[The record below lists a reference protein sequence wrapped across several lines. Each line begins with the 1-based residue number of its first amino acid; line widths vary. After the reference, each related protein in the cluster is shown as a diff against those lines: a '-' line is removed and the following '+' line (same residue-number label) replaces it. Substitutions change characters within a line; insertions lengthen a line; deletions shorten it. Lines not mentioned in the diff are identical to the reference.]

1 MQAAPS
7 RARDCARGTT
17 TPFPALALGL
27 AAAVSTL
34 PLATPLPAHPQQ
46 RLFTPE
52 IALDVRG
59 VGIAAVT
66 DDGSRVAATVRTR
79 RDRNGVDHQRYGD
92 PTYISPTRTRLMVID
107 TRSGERTWVHEE
119 PAQLRGFE
127 WSPDGGRLAYFIV
140 EDGGSGGG
148 VGSGDGGRSGG
159 GARYRLRIFDA
170 STGRART
177 VTLGTDREIA
187 SSSPLVW
194 SPDGAML
201 LMGLRPDG
209 WAAEARAAFVALT
222 EAPVIVQDSR
232 NDFLA
237 WDRVRNI
244 AARQI
249 TALVSPD
256 DGSVREILADVTPS
270 GPAFSGDGSY
280 ITYSTATRTKTSYTR
295 RDGTEY
301 ELFRLALA
309 EGNEPESLRDTGED
323 RLSANWNAA
332 RDAFAY
338 SERGSVLVRRLGED
352 EAVDVTEGHRGP
364 EGAGESAGGGEAAAG
379 RGDSAAGG
387 AADDTDST
395 RIRFS
400 LQRWSPSG
408 DQLLLSSQDAWHLLD
423 LGTDDLRTLLELE
436 EDSDTRPRRQVQAW
450 SDDGR
455 NLYFSY
461 AARDRWQRG
470 LKRLDLVTGDIE
482 TLFLDDNLYRS
493 WNISDDG
500 GTIVY
505 TMSDGDRPDEIWTT
519 PTDRLAP
526 RRLTTSNPELDDVA
540 LTRSELVEYLDV
552 DGNTLYGILYYPAN
566 YEPGRTYPL
575 VAEIYEQYFDNGFNE
590 NMNLITAR
598 GWFGFRPS
606 VRFEEGFPGEAWLKA
621 VPNAINRII
630 ERGLVDPEKV
640 GVYGQSYGGYAT
652 NLLITQTDRFA
663 AAANVSGKVNIISFL
678 GDSPKITTRN
688 YAAAEVGQ
696 DRIGAT
702 LWEQP
707 HKYIEH
713 SAVMFADRIETPL
726 LMLSGEGDWNV
737 PATNQREMYYAL
749 RRLEKEVVWV
759 HYTAGGHGAGRAS
772 TAADFV
778 DHWRRMFDWF
788 AEHFGEEEG
797 KPVSEEGGEVPR
809 R

>member
-1 MQAAPS
+1 MA
-7 RARDCARGTT
+7 
-17 TPFPALALGL
+17 
-27 AAAVSTL
+27 L
-34 PLATPLPAHPQQ
+34 PLATPSPAHAQQ
-46 RLFTPE
+46 PFTPE
-52 IALDVRG
+52 IALDVSS
-59 VGIAAVT
+59 VSIAAVT
-66 DDGSRVAATVRTR
+66 RDGARVAATVRTR
-79 RDRNGVDHQRYGD
+79 RDRTDVDHNRYGD
-92 PTYISPTRTRLMVID
+92 PTYISPGSMRLMVID
-107 TRSGERTWVHEE
+107 TRKGTQTWVHDT
-119 PAQLRGFE
+119 PAQLRGFA
-127 WSPDGGRLAYFIV
+127 WSPDGERLAYFAV
-140 EDGGSGGG
+140 
-148 VGSGDGGRSGG
+148 GDGE
-159 GARYRLRIFDA
+159 YQLRIFDA
-170 STGRART
+170 AAGTGRAVAVRT
-177 VTLGTDREIA
+177 ERRIA

-194 SPDGAML
+194 APEGDAVL
-201 LMGLRPDG
+201 LGLRPEG
-209 WAAEARAAFVALT
+209 WAKEARTAFVALT

-249 TALVSPD
+249 TALVSTN
-256 DGSVREILADVTPS
+256 DGTVEEVLADATPS
-270 GPAFSGDGSY
+270 APGFSADGSY

-301 ELFRLALA
+301 ELFRLDLA
-309 EGNEPESLRDTGED
+309 DGSEPESLRNTGEE
-323 RLSANWNAA
+323 RMNVSWNDA

-338 SERGSVLVRRLGED
+338 ADDGSVLVRRLDED
-352 EAVDVTEGHRGP
+352 EAIDVTERHRVR
-364 EGAGESAGGGEAAAG
+364 SAVSQSDSGTDPDP
-379 RGDSAAGG
+379 DSAL
-387 AADDTDST
+387 
-395 RIRFS
+395 IRFS
-400 LQRWSPSG
+400 VGRWSPSG
-408 DQLLLSSQDAWHLLD
+408 EHLLLTSEDAWHLLD
-423 LGTDDLRTLLELE
+423 LQSNDLRTLIELE
-436 EDSDTRPRRQVQAW
+436 EDDDTRPRRQLQGW

-455 NLYFSY
+455 HLYFSQS
-461 AARDRWQRG
+461 ARDRWQRG
-470 LKRLDLVTGDIE
+470 LKRLEVASGDVE
-482 TLFLDDNLYRS
+482 TLLLDDALYRS
-493 WNISDDG
+493 WSISDDG
-500 GTIVY
+500 STVVY
-505 TMSDGDRPDEIWTT
+505 AMSDGDHPDEIWTT
-519 PTDRLAP
+519 TTNMPAP
-526 RRLTTSNPELDDVA
+526 RRLTTSNPQLDDVA

-552 DGNTLYGILYYPAN
+552 DGNTLYGILYYPAG
-566 YEPGRTYPL
+566 YVEGRTYPL
-575 VAEIYEQYFDNGFNE
+575 VAEIYEQFFDNGYNE
-590 NMNLITAR
+590 NMNLITAQ

-630 ERGLVDPEKV
+630 ERGLVDPDKV

-749 RRLEKEVVWV
+749 RRLGKEVVWV

-778 DHWRRMFDWF
+778 DHWQRMFDWF
-788 AEHFGEEEG
+788 AEHFGE
-797 KPVSEEGGEVPR
+797 KEGGAVS
-809 R
+809 

>member
-1 MQAAPS
+1 MRTDKQIAGF
-7 RARDCARGTT
+7 R
-17 TPFPALALGL
+17 L
-27 AAAVSTL
+27 AAAVLVTAAAL
-34 PLATPLPAHPQQ
+34 PATPLPAHPQQ

-66 DDGSRVAATVRTR
+66 GDGARVAATVRTR
-79 RDRNGVDHQRYGD
+79 RDRTGVDHQRYGD
-92 PTYISPTRTRLMVID
+92 PTYISPTRVRLMVVD

-127 WSPDGGRLAYFIV
+127 WSPDGERLAYFAV
-140 EDGGSGGG
+140 EGGGSGG
-148 VGSGDGGRSGG
+148 DG
-159 GARYRLRIFDA
+159 AYRLRIFDA
-170 STGRART
+170 STARART
-177 VTLGTDREIA
+177 VALRTDREIA

-194 SPDGAML
+194 SPDGDEVL
-201 LMGLRPDG
+201 IGLRPDR

-232 NDFLA
+232 NEFLA

-249 TALVSPD
+249 TALVSLD
-256 DGSVREILADVTPS
+256 DGGVREILADVTPS
-270 GPAFSGDGSY
+270 GPTFSADGSY

-309 EGNEPESLRDTGED
+309 DGSEPESLRDTGED
-323 RLSANWNAA
+323 RMSVTWNDA

-338 SERGSVLVRRLGED
+338 NERGSVLVRRLGED
-352 EAVDVTEGHRGP
+352 EAVDVTEGHRGGDGRD
-364 EGAGESAGGGEAAAG
+364 EARAGDAAN
-379 RGDSAAGG
+379 RAGG
-387 AADDTDST
+387 AANRTTESARSGDSADADST

-400 LQRWSPSG
+400 VQRWSPSG
-408 DQLLLSSQDAWHLLD
+408 DQLLLTSQDAWHLLD
-423 LGTDDLRTLLELE
+423 LDTDDLRTLLEFE
-436 EDSDTRPRRQVQAW
+436 EDDDTRPRRQVQAW

-455 NLYFSY
+455 HLYFSY
-461 AARDRWQRG
+461 SARDRWQRG
-470 LKRLDLVTGDIE
+470 LKRLDTASGAIE
-482 TLFLDDNLYRS
+482 TLMLDDNLYRS

-505 TMSDGDRPDEIWTT
+505 TMSDGDHPDEIWTT
-519 PTDRLAP
+519 GTDRLAP
-526 RRLTTSNPELDDVA
+526 RQLTATNPHLDDVA
-540 LTRSELVEYLDV
+540 LTRSELIEYLDV

-590 NMNLITAR
+590 NMNLITAQ

-621 VPNAINRII
+621 VPNAINKII

-749 RRLEKEVVWV
+749 RRLGKEVVWV

-778 DHWRRMFDWF
+778 DHWQRMFDWF
-788 AEHFGEEEG
+788 AEHFGEEDS
-797 KPVSEEGGEVPR
+797 KPVSEGDGGSR
-809 R
+809 

>member
-1 MQAAPS
+1 MTGRRHP
-7 RARDCARGTT
+7 
-17 TPFPALALGL
+17 
-27 AAAVSTL
+27 STL
-34 PLATPLPAHPQQ
+34 PLVAGFAGTLALAPAIPLPAQAQQ

-52 IALDVRG
+52 VALDVRG

-66 DDGSRVAATVRTR
+66 RDGTRVAATVRTR
-79 RDRNGVDHQRYGD
+79 RDRTDVDHQRYGD
-92 PTYISPTRTRLMVID
+92 PTYISPVSTRLMVID

-119 PAQLRGFE
+119 PAQIRGFA
-127 WSPDGGRLAYFIV
+127 WSPDGERLAYFAV
-140 EDGGSGGG
+140 EDGDH
-148 VGSGDGGRSGG
+148 V
-159 GARYRLRIFDA
+159 LRIFDA
-170 STGRART
+170 NAGRAET
-177 VTLGTDREIA
+177 VALGTDMQIA

-194 SPDGAML
+194 APDGASVL
-201 LMGLRPDG
+201 LGLRPTG

-249 TALVSPD
+249 TALVSLD
-256 DGSVREILADVTPS
+256 NGSVREILSDATPS
-270 GPAFSGDGSY
+270 GPGFSEDGSY

-301 ELFRLALA
+301 ELFRLDLA
-309 EGNEPESLRDTGED
+309 DGGEPESLRDTGEE
-323 RLSANWNAA
+323 RMNVTWNDA

-338 SERGSVLVRRLGED
+338 ADDGSVYVRRLDED
-352 EAVDVTEGHRGP
+352 EAVDVTADHRGDP
-364 EGAGESAGGGEAAAG
+364 PADAGTDAEGGDDASAE
-379 RGDSAAGG
+379 
-387 AADDTDST
+387 ST

-400 LQRWSPSG
+400 VQRWSPDG
-408 DQLLLSSQDAWHLLD
+408 DALLLASQDAWHLLD
-423 LGTDDLRTLLELE
+423 LGSNELRTVLQLE
-436 EDSDTRPRRQVQAW
+436 EDEDTRPRRQVQGW

-455 NLYFSY
+455 HVHFSY
-461 AARDRWQRG
+461 SARDQWQRG
-470 LKRLDLVTGDIE
+470 LKRLDVATGDIE
-482 TLFLDDNLYRS
+482 TLTLDANLYRS
-493 WNISDDG
+493 WNVSDDG
-500 GTIVY
+500 NTIVY
-505 TMSDGDRPDEIWTT
+505 TMSDGDRPDEIHVARG
-519 PTDRLAP
+519 DLSAARQ
-526 RRLTTSNPELDDVA
+526 LTTSNPQLDEVA
-540 LTRSELVEYLDV
+540 LTRSELIEYLDV

-566 YEPGRTYPL
+566 YEPGRKYPL
-575 VAEIYEQYFDNGFNE
+575 VAEIYEQFFDNGFNE
-590 NMNLITAR
+590 NMNLITAQ

-621 VPNAINRII
+621 VPNAINKII
-630 ERGLVDPEKV
+630 ERGLVDPDRV

-749 RRLEKEVVWV
+749 RRLGKEVVWV

-772 TAADFV
+772 TAADFA
-778 DHWRRMFDWF
+778 DHWQRMFDWF
-788 AEHFGEEEG
+788 AEHFGEEE
-797 KPVSEEGGEVPR
+797 ER
-809 R
+809 RAATSDR

>member
-1 MQAAPS
+1 MSSRRHPS
-7 RARDCARGTT
+7 AL
-17 TPFPALALGL
+17 PFVAGFAGALALT
-27 AAAVSTL
+27 A
-34 PLATPLPAHPQQ
+34 ATPLPAQPQQ
-46 RLFTPE
+46 RTFTSE

-66 DDGSRVAATVRTR
+66 RDGARVAATVRTR
-79 RDRNGVDHQRYGD
+79 RDRTDVDHQRYGD
-92 PTYISPTRTRLMVID
+92 PTYISPVSTRLMVID
-107 TRSGERTWVHEE
+107 TRSGERTWLHEE
-119 PAQLRGFE
+119 PAQIRGFA
-127 WSPDGGRLAYFIV
+127 WSPDGQRLAWFAV
-140 EDGGSGGG
+140 ED
-148 VGSGDGGRSGG
+148 DEY
-159 GARYRLRIFDA
+159 ALRIFDA
-170 STGRART
+170 STGRAET
-177 VTLGTDREIA
+177 VALGTGKQIA

-194 SPDGAML
+194 APDGAEVL
-201 LMGLRPDG
+201 LGLRPAG
-209 WAAEARAAFVALT
+209 WADEARAAFVALT

-249 TALVSPD
+249 TALVSLE
-256 DGSVREILADVTPS
+256 DGSVREILSGATPS
-270 GPAFSGDGSY
+270 GPGFAEDGSY

-301 ELFRLALA
+301 ELRRLDLA
-309 EGNEPESLRDTGED
+309 DGSEPESLRDTGEE
-323 RLSANWNAA
+323 RMNATWNDA

-338 SERGSVLVRRLGED
+338 ADDGSVYVRRLDEE
-352 EAVDVTEGHRGP
+352 EAVDVTADHRGDP
-364 EGAGESAGGGEAAAG
+364 PADAAAG
-379 RGDSAAGG
+379 ADAEGDDDASADSA
-387 AADDTDST
+387 

-400 LQRWSPSG
+400 VERWSPAG
-408 DQLLLSSQDAWHLLD
+408 DALLLTSQDAWHILD
-423 LGTDDLRTLLELE
+423 LASNDLRTLLELE
-436 EDSDTRPRRQVQAW
+436 DDEDTRPRRQVQQWA
-450 SDDGR
+450 DDGR
-455 NLYFSY
+455 HLYFSQS
-461 AARDRWQRG
+461 ARDRWQRG
-470 LKRLDLVTGDIE
+470 LMRLDVATGATE
-482 TLFLDDNLYRS
+482 TLALDSNLYRS

-500 GTIVY
+500 GTFVY
-505 TMSDGDRPDEIWTT
+505 TVSDGDRPDEIHVARG
-519 PTDRLAP
+519 DLSAP
-526 RRLTTSNPELDDVA
+526 RRLTTSNPQLDDVA
-540 LTRSELVEYLDV
+540 LTRSELIEYLDV
-552 DGNTLYGILYYPAN
+552 DGNTLYGILYYPVG
-566 YEPGRTYPL
+566 YQPGRTYPL
-575 VAEIYEQYFDNGFNE
+575 VAEIYEQFFDNGFNE
-590 NMNLITAR
+590 NMNLITAQ

-621 VPNAINRII
+621 VPNAINKII
-630 ERGLVDPEKV
+630 ERGLVDPDRV

-749 RRLEKEVVWV
+749 RRLGKEVVWV

-772 TAADFV
+772 TAADFA
-778 DHWRRMFDWF
+778 DHWQRMFDWF
-788 AEHFGEEEG
+788 AEHFGEEG
-797 KPVSEEGGEVPR
+797 AKPVSQGQ
-809 R
+809 

>member
-1 MQAAPS
+1 MFAVLPRPATAA
-7 RARDCARGTT
+7 AATAAT
-17 TPFPALALGL
+17 ALLLTALA
-27 AAAVSTL
+27 
-34 PLATPLPAHPQQ
+34 PLPAHPQQ
-46 RLFTPE
+46 RAFTTE
-52 IALDVRG
+52 IALDVNL
-59 VGIAAVT
+59 VAIAAVT

-79 RDRNGVDHQRYGD
+79 RDRTDVDHQRFGD
-92 PTYISPTRTRLMVID
+92 PTYISPVSVRLMVID
-107 TRSGERTWVHEE
+107 TRSGERTWVHDE
-119 PAQLRGFE
+119 PAQLRGFA
-127 WSPDGGRLAYFIV
+127 WSPDGERLAYFAV
-140 EDGGSGGG
+140 EAGE
-148 VGSGDGGRSGG
+148 
-159 GARYRLRIFDA
+159 YRLKVFDA
-170 STGRART
+170 STGSARS
-177 VTLGTDREIA
+177 VALGTDSEIA

-194 SPDGAML
+194 APDGARVL
-201 LMGLRPDG
+201 VGLRPAG

-249 TALVSPD
+249 TALVSLEN
-256 DGSVREILADVTPS
+256 GSVREILTDVAS
-270 GPAFSGDGSY
+270 VGAGFSEDGSW
-280 ITYSTATRTKTSYTR
+280 ITYSTATRTKTTYTR

-309 EGNEPESLRDTGED
+309 DGAEPESLRDTGEE
-323 RLSANWNAA
+323 RMNVVWNDA

-338 SERGSVLVRRLGED
+338 ADGGSVHVRRLDED
-352 EAVDVTEGHRGP
+352 EAVDVTAGHRGEP
-364 EGAGESAGGGEAAAG
+364 ADAEANRGADAGADAAEGDDPDA
-379 RGDSAAGG
+379 DSA
-387 AADDTDST
+387 

-400 LQRWSPSG
+400 VERWSPSG
-408 DQLLLSSQDAWHLLD
+408 DALLLTSQDAWHLLD
-423 LGTDDLRTLLELE
+423 LGSDDLRTLLQLE
-436 EDSDTRPRRQVQAW
+436 EDEDARPRRQVQGW

-455 NLYFSY
+455 HVYFSY
-461 AARDRWQRG
+461 SARDRWQRG
-470 LKRLDLVTGDIE
+470 LKRLDTATGARGATE
-482 TLFLDDNLYRS
+482 TLMLDDALYRS
-493 WNISDDG
+493 WNISADG
-500 GTIVY
+500 SGVVY
-505 TMSDGDRPDEIWTT
+505 TMSDGDHPDEVWTT

-526 RRLTTSNPELDDVA
+526 RQLTSSNPQLDDVA
-540 LTRSELVEYLDV
+540 LTRSELIEYLDV

-566 YEPGRTYPL
+566 YEPGRKYPL
-575 VAEIYEQYFDNGFNE
+575 VAEIYEQFFDNGFNE
-590 NMNLITAR
+590 NMNLITAQ

-621 VPNAINRII
+621 VPNAINKII
-630 ERGLVDPEKV
+630 ERGLVDEDRI

-749 RRLEKEVVWV
+749 RRLGKEVVWV

-778 DHWRRMFDWF
+778 DHWQRMFDWF
-788 AEHFGEEEG
+788 AEHFGEEE
-797 KPVSEEGGEVPR
+797 KTRATSPEG
-809 R
+809 

>member
-1 MQAAPS
+1 MPTAPPTPSARPS
-7 RARDCARGTT
+7 RAAPA
-17 TPFPALALGL
+17 TPRTGPRRVL
-27 AAAVSTL
+27 AAAHLALAGALTL
-34 PLATPLPAHPQQ
+34 ATLATPFPAHPQQ
-46 RLFTPE
+46 RFTPE
-52 IALDVRG
+52 IALDVSS
-59 VGIAAVT
+59 VSIAAVT
-66 DDGSRVAATVRTR
+66 PDGSRVAATVRTR
-79 RDRNGVDHQRYGD
+79 RDRTDVDHNRYGD
-92 PTYISPTRTRLMVID
+92 PTYISPGSMRLMVID
-107 TRSGERTWVHEE
+107 TRSGTQTWVHDA
-119 PAQLRGFE
+119 PAQLRGFA
-127 WSPDGGRLAYFIV
+127 WSPDGQRLAYFAV
-140 EDGGSGGG
+140 EDGE
-148 VGSGDGGRSGG
+148 
-159 GARYRLRIFDA
+159 YRLRIFDA
-170 STGRART
+170 AAGTGRT
-177 VTLGTDREIA
+177 VAVRTDREIA

-194 SPDGAML
+194 SPDGTGVL
-201 LMGLRPDG
+201 VGLRPAG
-209 WAAEARAAFVALT
+209 WAGEARAAFVALT

-249 TALVSPD
+249 TALVSTN
-256 DGSVREILADVTPS
+256 DGTVEEILADVTPVNP
-270 GPAFSGDGSY
+270 GFAEDGSS
-280 ITYSTATRTKTSYTR
+280 ITYATATRTKTSYTR

-301 ELFRLALA
+301 ELFRLGLA
-309 EGNEPESLRDTGED
+309 TGSEPESLRDTGEE
-323 RLSANWNAA
+323 RLNVSWNDA

-338 SERGSVLVRRLGED
+338 ADDGSVFVRRLDAE
-352 EAVDVTEGHRGP
+352 EAVDVTADHRGAAS
-364 EGAGESAGGGEAAAG
+364 GDADAAG
-379 RGDSAAGG
+379 ADPDAPSPDSSA
-387 AADDTDST
+387 
-395 RIRFS
+395 IRFS
-400 LQRWSPSG
+400 VDRWSPSG
-408 DQLLLSSQDAWHLLD
+408 EHLLLTSEDAWHLLD
-423 LGTDDLRTLLELE
+423 LQSNDLRTLLELE
-436 EDSDTRPRRQVQAW
+436 EDEDARHQRQVQGW

-455 NLYFSY
+455 HLYFSY
-461 AARDRWQRG
+461 SARDRWQRG
-470 LKRLDLVTGDIE
+470 LKRLDTASGDAE
-482 TLFLDDNLYRS
+482 TLLLDDALYRS

-500 GTIVY
+500 ATAVY

-519 PTDRLAP
+519 ATNMPAP
-526 RRLTTSNPELDDVA
+526 RRLTTSNPQLDDVA

-552 DGNTLYGILYYPAN
+552 DGNTLYGILYYPAG
-566 YEPGRTYPL
+566 YVEGRTYPL
-575 VAEIYEQYFDNGFNE
+575 VAEIYEQFFDNGFNE
-590 NMNLITAR
+590 NMNLITAQ

-606 VRFEEGFPGEAWLKA
+606 VRFEEGFPGEAWFKA
-621 VPNAINRII
+621 VPNAINKII

-749 RRLEKEVVWV
+749 RRLEKDVVWV

-778 DHWRRMFDWF
+778 DHWQRMFDWF
-788 AEHFGEEEG
+788 AEHFGEAEG
-797 KPVSEEGGEVPR
+797 GPVS
-809 R
+809 

>member
-1 MQAAPS
+1 M
-7 RARDCARGTT
+7 RTARH
-17 TPFPALALGL
+17 L
-27 AAAVSTL
+27 AAVRPGAAVIATAAAFTAL
-34 PLATPLPAHPQQ
+34 TPLPAHPQQ
-46 RLFTPE
+46 RLFTPA
-52 IALDVRG
+52 IALDVQG
-59 VGIAAVT
+59 VSIAAVT

-79 RDRNGVDHQRYGD
+79 RDRTGVDHQRYGD
-92 PTYISPTRTRLMVID
+92 PTYISPTTTRLMVID

-140 EDGGSGGG
+140 EDGGSGEG
-148 VGSGDGGRSGG
+148 VGSGDGGRSGEG
-159 GARYRLRIFDA
+159 GRYRLRIFDA

-177 VTLGTDREIA
+177 VALRTDREIA

-194 SPDGAML
+194 SPDGASVL
-201 LMGLRPDG
+201 IGLRPDG

-249 TALVSPD
+249 TALVSPQS
-256 DGSVREILADVTPS
+256 GSVREILADVTPS
-270 GPAFSGDGSY
+270 GPGFSEDGSY

-309 EGNEPESLRDTGED
+309 DGSEPESLRDTGEE
-323 RLSANWNAA
+323 RMSANWNAA

-338 SERGSVLVRRLGED
+338 GERGSVFVRRLGED
-352 EAVDVTEGHRGP
+352 EAVDVTAEHRGP
-364 EGAGESAGGGEAAAG
+364 ADEGGNAEDEGAAG
-379 RGDSAAGG
+379 RGGPGG
-387 AADDTDST
+387 RTGGTGEPDAPDPDST

-408 DQLLLSSQDAWHLLD
+408 DRLLLSSQDAWHLLD
-423 LGTDDLRTLLELE
+423 LGTGDLSTLLEFE
-436 EDSDTRPRRQVQAW
+436 EDDDTRPRRQVQAW
-450 SDDGR
+450 SDDDR
-455 NLYFSY
+455 HLYFSY

-470 LKRLDLVTGDIE
+470 LKRLDTATGAVE

-493 WNISDDG
+493 WNISGDG
-500 GTIVY
+500 STIVY

-526 RRLTTSNPELDDVA
+526 RQLTASNPQLDDVA

-590 NMNLITAR
+590 NMNLITAQ

-621 VPNAINRII
+621 VPNAINKII
-630 ERGLVDPEKV
+630 ERGLVDPERV

-749 RRLEKEVVWV
+749 RRLGKEVVWV

-772 TAADFV
+772 TPADFV
-778 DHWRRMFDWF
+778 DHWQRMFDWF
-788 AEHFGEEEG
+788 SEHFGEEDG
-797 KPVSEEGGEVPR
+797 KPVSQGDGEASR

>member
-1 MQAAPS
+1 MRTSRHIAAV
-7 RARDCARGTT
+7 R
-17 TPFPALALGL
+17 LGAAVI
-27 AAAVSTL
+27 AAATA
-34 PLATPLPAHPQQ
+34 PLTPLPAQPQQ

-59 VGIAAVT
+59 VSIAAVT
-66 DDGSRVAATVRTR
+66 DDGARIAATVRTR
-79 RDRNGVDHQRYGD
+79 HDRTGVDHDRYGD
-92 PTYISPTRTRLMVID
+92 PTYISPATTRLMVID
-107 TRSGERTWVHEE
+107 TRSGDRTWVHED
-119 PAQLRGFE
+119 PAQLRSYA
-127 WSPDGGRLAYFIV
+127 WSPGGERLAYFAV
-140 EDGGSGGG
+140 EDGS
-148 VGSGDGGRSGG
+148 
-159 GARYRLRIFDA
+159 YRLRIFDVG
-170 STGRART
+170 TGRTET
-177 VTLGTDREIA
+177 VALRTDREVA

-194 SPDGAML
+194 SPDGASVL
-201 LMGLRPDG
+201 IGLRPGG

-249 TALVSPD
+249 TALVSPEN
-256 DGSVREILADVTPS
+256 GSVREILADVTPS
-270 GPAFSGDGSY
+270 GLGFSEDGSY
-280 ITYSTATRTKTSYTR
+280 VTYSTATRTKTSYTR

-309 EGNEPESLRDTGED
+309 EGSEPESLRDTGEE
-323 RLSANWNAA
+323 RLSANWNPA

-338 SERGSVLVRRLGED
+338 GERGSVFVRRLAED
-352 EAVDVTEGHRGP
+352 EAVDVTAEHRGP
-364 EGAGESAGGGEAAAG
+364 ADEGGNAEDEGAAGGGGASG
-379 RGDSAAGG
+379 RTGDTGDGDAS
-387 AADDTDST
+387 DPDST

-400 LQRWSPSG
+400 VQRWSPSG
-408 DQLLLSSQDAWHLLD
+408 DQLLLTSQEAWHLLD
-423 LGTDDLRTLLELE
+423 LGTNELRTLLELE
-436 EDSDTRPRRQVQAW
+436 DDADTRPRRQVQAW

-455 NLYFSY
+455 HLYFSY

-470 LKRLDLVTGDIE
+470 LKRLEVASGTIE

-500 GTIVY
+500 ATLVY
-505 TMSDGDRPDEIWTT
+505 TMSDGDHPDEIWTT

-526 RRLTTSNPELDDVA
+526 RQLTTSNPQLEDVA

-590 NMNLITAR
+590 NMNLITAQ

-621 VPNAINRII
+621 VPNAINKII

-778 DHWRRMFDWF
+778 DHWQRMFDWF
-788 AEHFGEEEG
+788 AEHFGEEDG
-797 KPVSEEGGEVPR
+797 KPVSQGGGGSR
-809 R
+809 

>member
-1 MQAAPS
+1 MSGRRHKSALPILA
-7 RARDCARGTT
+7 GLTG
-17 TPFPALALGL
+17 ALAL
-27 AAAVSTL
+27 AAL
-34 PLATPLPAHPQQ
+34 TPLPAQPQQ
-46 RLFTPE
+46 RPFTTE
-52 IALDVRG
+52 IALDVRL

-66 DDGSRVAATVRTR
+66 DDGARVAATVRTR
-79 RDRNGVDHQRYGD
+79 RDRTDVDHQRFGD
-92 PTYISPTRTRLMVID
+92 PTYISPVSTRLMVID
-107 TRSGERTWVHEE
+107 TRSGDRTWVHEE
-119 PAQLRGFE
+119 PAQIRGFA
-127 WSPDGGRLAYFIV
+127 WSPDGQRLAWFAV
-140 EDGGSGGG
+140 EDGEY
-148 VGSGDGGRSGG
+148 V
-159 GARYRLRIFDA
+159 LRIFDA
-170 STGRART
+170 GTGSAET
-177 VTLGTDREIA
+177 VALQTDKEIA
-187 SSSPLVW
+187 SSSPLEW
-194 SPDGAML
+194 APDGASVL
-201 LMGLRPDG
+201 LGLRPGG
-209 WAAEARAAFVALT
+209 WADEARAAFVALT

-256 DGSVREILADVTPS
+256 NGSVREILSDATPV
-270 GPAFSGDGSY
+270 GPGFSEDGSY

-301 ELFRLALA
+301 ELFRLPLA
-309 EGNEPESLRDTGED
+309 EGSEPESLRDTGEE
-323 RLSANWNAA
+323 RMNVTWNDA

-338 SERGSVLVRRLGED
+338 ADDGSVYVRRLAEED
-352 EAVDVTEGHRGP
+352 AVDVTADHRGGPAVGGNP
-364 EGAGESAGGGEAAAG
+364 EEA
-379 RGDSAAGG
+379 DDPD
-387 AADDTDST
+387 AADADPDST

-400 LQRWSPSG
+400 VQRWSPSG
-408 DQLLLSSQDAWHLLD
+408 DRLLLTSQDAWHLLD
-423 LGTDDLRTLLELE
+423 LNSNDLRTLLTLE
-436 EDSDTRPRRQVQAW
+436 DDEDTRPRRQIQGW
-450 SDDGR
+450 SGDGR
-455 NLYFSY
+455 HLHFSFS
-461 AARDRWQRG
+461 ARDRWQRG
-470 LKRLDLVTGDIE
+470 LKRLDTATGAVE
-482 TLFLDDNLYRS
+482 TLTLDSNLYRS
-493 WNISDDG
+493 WNVSADG

-505 TMSDGDRPDEIWTT
+505 TMSDGDRPDEIHVARG
-519 PTDRLAP
+519 DLSSP
-526 RRLTTSNPELDDVA
+526 RQLTTSNPQLDDVA
-540 LTRSELVEYLDV
+540 LTRSELVEFLDI
-552 DGNTLYGILYYPAN
+552 DGNTLYGILYYPAG
-566 YEPGRTYPL
+566 YEPGRKYPL
-575 VAEIYEQYFDNGFNE
+575 VAEIYEQFFDNGFNE
-590 NMNLITAR
+590 NMNLITAQ

-621 VPNAINRII
+621 VPNAINKII
-630 ERGLVDPEKV
+630 ERGLVDPDKV

-772 TAADFV
+772 TAADFT
-778 DHWRRMFDWF
+778 DHWQRMFDWF
-788 AEHFGEEEG
+788 SEHFGEEEE
-797 KPVSEEGGEVPR
+797 KRAATSDR
-809 R
+809 

>member
-1 MQAAPS
+1 M
-7 RARDCARGTT
+7 R
-17 TPFPALALGL
+17 
-27 AAAVSTL
+27 TL
-34 PLATPLPAHPQQ
+34 PHPAPVPRVPVFARPRTSAVANTVLTAALVATPLLTPLPAHPQQ

-52 IALDVRG
+52 TALDVRS
-59 VGIAAVT
+59 VSIAAVT
-66 DDGSRVAATVRTR
+66 GDGRRVAATLRTR
-79 RDRNGVDHQRYGD
+79 RDRTDVDHQRYGD
-92 PTYISPTRTRLMVID
+92 PTYISPATSRLMVID
-107 TRSGERTWVHEE
+107 TRTGARTWVHED
-119 PAQLRGFE
+119 PAQLRGFA
-127 WSPDGGRLAYFIV
+127 WSPDGERLAYFAV
-140 EDGGSGGG
+140 AGGE
-148 VGSGDGGRSGG
+148 
-159 GARYRLRIFDA
+159 YRLRIFDA
-170 STGRART
+170 GNGSGTTVALQTGKR
-177 VTLGTDREIA
+177 IA

-194 SPDGAML
+194 SPDGAEVL
-201 LMGLRPDG
+201 VGLRPEG
-209 WAAEARAAFVALT
+209 WAGEARAAFVALT

-244 AARQI
+244 AAKQI
-249 TALVSPD
+249 TALVSLEN
-256 DGSVREILADVTPS
+256 GSVREILTDATPS
-270 GPAFSGDGSY
+270 GARFSADGSY
-280 ITYSTATRTKTSYTR
+280 IAYSTSTRTKTSYTR

-309 EGNEPESLRDTGED
+309 EGSEPESLRDTGEE
-323 RLSANWNAA
+323 RMNVVWNEA

-338 SERGSVLVRRLGED
+338 GERGSVFVRRLGED
-352 EAVDVTEGHRGP
+352 EAVDVTADHRGP
-364 EGAGESAGGGEAAAG
+364 ADEGAGEPDEA
-379 RGDSAAGG
+379 DP
-387 AADDTDST
+387 DST

-408 DQLLLSSQDAWHLLD
+408 DQLLLTSQGAWHLLD
-423 LGTDDLRTLLELE
+423 LGADDLRTLLQLE
-436 EDSDTRPRRQVQAW
+436 EDDDARPRRQVQGW

-455 NLYFSY
+455 HLYFSHS
-461 AARDRWQRG
+461 ARDRWQRG
-470 LKRLDLVTGDIE
+470 LKRLDTATGAVE
-482 TLFLDDNLYRS
+482 TLFLDANLYRS

-505 TMSDGDRPDEIWTT
+505 TMSDGDRPNEIWTT
-519 PTDRLAP
+519 ATDPVAP
-526 RRLTTSNPELDDVA
+526 RQLTVSNPRLDDVA

-552 DGNTLYGILYYPAN
+552 DGNTLHGILYYPVG
-566 YEPGRTYPL
+566 YEPGRKYPL

-590 NMNLITAR
+590 NMNLIAAQ

-621 VPNAINRII
+621 VPNAINKII
-630 ERGLVDPEKV
+630 ERGLVDPDRV

-707 HKYIEH
+707 HKYVEH

-749 RRLEKEVVWV
+749 RRLGKDVVWV

-772 TAADFV
+772 TAADFL

-788 AEHFGEEEG
+788 AEHFAEEG
-797 KPVSEEGGEVPR
+797 EKAVSDGGS
-809 R
+809 